1 MARVWS
7 NSSREPSV
15 VTVGAESVCVG
26 EARSVQ
32 SAGIKDLL
40 PSGKISVRSNRLFT
54 LDCSENAERF
64 AFERMARADNSHS
77 FGEVLMMTSMS

>member
-1 MARVWS
+1 
-7 NSSREPSV
+7 
-15 VTVGAESVCVG
+15 
-26 EARSVQ
+26 
-32 SAGIKDLL
+32 
-40 PSGKISVRSNRLFT
+40 VRSNRLFT